1 MMARAFGDK
10 NIAKKYDAK
19 SLSHQTIARGAVE
32 LSDRVSTDLHVS
44 DKCRYFSLAYVRAWV
59 TWINL
64 WLSFQLLRK
73 TTVINEELLQTMPF
87 HVTTKGFDI

>member
-44 DKCRYFSLAYVRAWV
+44 DKCRYFSLAYVRA
-59 TWINL
+59 
-64 WLSFQLLRK
+64 
-73 TTVINEELLQTMPF
+73 
-87 HVTTKGFDI
+87 